1 MPTTIDEV
9 WLTCKCRQFR
19 DMIRTALSL
28 HLFKHLLWADWLIPY
43 SLLNLSWWI
52 ELQKLN
58 HQYIELNVLQCILKT
73 ILNNSNWVCETEM
86 PTNSQI
92 TFKTIVGPLFLLLLD
107 ETTQTK
113 HYVLLLTSMC
123 DLELWPTDPD
133 FTCDTSS
140 HGDFLCQIIEKP
152 IKLQAQMQN
161 NR

>member
-92 TFKTIVGPLFLLLLD
+92 TFKTNSRAIIFVTFGWNNSDKTLCTSVDLHVWSRTMTNRPRLHMWHIITWWFLMPNYWK
-107 ETTQTK
+107 THK
-113 HYVLLLTSMC
+113 ITSTNA
-123 DLELWPTDPD
+123 E
-133 FTCDTSS
+133 
-140 HGDFLCQIIEKP
+140 
-152 IKLQAQMQN
+152 
-161 NR
+161 